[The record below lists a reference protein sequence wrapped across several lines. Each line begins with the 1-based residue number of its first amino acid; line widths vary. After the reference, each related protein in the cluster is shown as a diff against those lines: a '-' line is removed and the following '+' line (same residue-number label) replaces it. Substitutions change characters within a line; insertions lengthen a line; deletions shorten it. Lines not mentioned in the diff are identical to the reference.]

1 MEKEK
6 MIEIILKEER
16 FLWKAYKKAVEE
28 NGGQDGSTAAY
39 RFKCQHDEIMNLMD
53 ELEIERK

>member
-6 MIEIILKEER
+6 MIEIIFKEEKL
-16 FLWKAYKKAVEE
+16 LWKAYKKAVEE
-28 NGGQDGSTAAY
+28 NHGQDGDTAAY
-39 RFKCQHDEIMNLMD
+39 RFKCQHDAIMNLMD